1 MDGERC
7 PENDEADMRKVQ
19 LNPSQIKTQQERKR
33 VFKDLQRPE
42 AKTEQLGEAWA
53 LAVAVVA
60 FRWALGVSRQF
71 QSRTK
76 AGFTQCLG
84 WS

>member
-1 MDGERC
+1 
-7 PENDEADMRKVQ
+7 MRKVQ
-19 LNPSQIKTQQERKR
+19 LNPQIKTQQERKR

-53 LAVAVVA
+53 LAVAVA
-60 FRWALGVSRQF
+60 FRRALGVSRQF

-84 WS
+84 